1 MSTLSVT
8 TIDTANS
15 STDLTIRTG
24 NVAGPS
30 IVMYANGAG
39 STITNLIPTAN
50 STVEGLAPQWPY
62 ATANT
67 TTGGI
72 SELATASEYR
82 SDTAGAKALTP
93 EFVWDSMVE
102 VGLSDGA
109 NIAVDMSTGFDF
121 SVTLAGSRTLDNP
134 TNTKVGQKG
143 RFRIT
148 QDGTGS
154 RTLAFGSNYEFA
166 GGTVVSLTTT
176 ASADDILYYD
186 VISST
191 RIIITSVLDIS

>member
-1 MSTLSVT
+1 MSTLTVS

-30 IVMYANGAG
+30 IVLYANGAP
-39 STITNLIPTAN
+39 STITNLTLP
-50 STVEGLAPQWPY
+50 
-62 ATANT
+62 TANT
-67 TTGGI
+67 TTEGI
-72 SELATASEYR
+72 SELATAAEYR
-82 SDTAGAKALTP
+82 GDTAGAKALTP

-102 VGLSDGA
+102 VGLSDSA

-121 SVTLAGSRTLDNP
+121 SVTLAGNRTLDNP

-143 RFRIT
+143 RFRVT

-166 GGTVVSLTTT
+166 GGTVVTLTTT
-176 ASADDILYYD
+176 ANADDILYYD